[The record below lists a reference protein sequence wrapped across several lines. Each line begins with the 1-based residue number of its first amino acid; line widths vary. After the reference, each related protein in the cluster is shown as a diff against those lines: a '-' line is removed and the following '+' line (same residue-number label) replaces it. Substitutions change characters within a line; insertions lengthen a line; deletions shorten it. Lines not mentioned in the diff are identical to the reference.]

1 MAFNNEGELIMDNT
15 TAQSVIDAQV
25 EITGTVKSA
34 GSIKIDGKLKG
45 DLQCEGDATI
55 GKSAVITGNLTVN
68 SVAVAGAVTGNIVA
82 KDRIQMQSSARVMGD
97 IKAKRLHVEDGVTF
111 VGKSEVNPSGGP
123 VSSTPKPEAEESRSG
138 MFGGKK

>member
-1 MAFNNEGELIMDNT
+1 MDNNA
-15 TAQSVIDAQV
+15 TAQSIIDAQV
-25 EITGTVKSA
+25 EITGTIKSA

-45 DLQCEGDATI
+45 DLQCDGDATI

-68 SVAVAGAVTGNIVA
+68 SVAVAGSVTGNITA
-82 KDRIQMQSSARVMGD
+82 KDRIQMQASARVMGD
-97 IKAKRLHVEDGVTF
+97 IKSKRLHVEDGVTF

-123 VSSTPKPEAEESRSG
+123 ASSAPRAEADEPRGG